1 MNECKLI
8 TFDDIEINEIELA
21 NRIKMPAGTDF
32 EALQRSICEVKK
44 SAKPMFCCRKADIK
58 VDEDTVDFGFC
69 RVTSKNLAKN
79 LHGLSS
85 AFVMA
90 STLGIDLDRLIT
102 RLSVTNKAY
111 GFLSDAAASAMAES
125 LMDYGNNLLMED
137 YKLRPRFSAGY
148 GDFDLCCQ
156 ADLLD
161 FVNADKLLGIKL
173 GDNLMMT
180 PRKSITAVCGIESV
194 IDK

>member
-21 NRIKMPAGTDF
+21 NRLKTPAGYEHD
-32 EALQRSICEVKK
+32 ALQRSICEVKN
-44 SAKPMFCCRKADIK
+44 SAKPMFCYRKTDIK
-58 VDEDTVDFGFC
+58 VDGNTVDFGFC
-69 RVTSKNLAKN
+69 KISSRNLAKN
-79 LHGLSS
+79 LSGLSS

-90 STLGIDLDRLIT
+90 STLGINTDRLIT

-111 GFLSDAAASAMAES
+111 GFISDAVASAMAEAV
-125 LMDYGNNLLMED
+125 MDCGNNLLMED

-156 ADLLD
+156 ADLLE
-161 FVNADKLLGIKL
+161 FVNADKLLGIKF
-173 GDNLMMT
+173 GDNLIMT

>member
-90 STLGIDLDRLIT
+90 STLGINTDRLIT

-111 GFLSDAAASAMAES
+111 GFISDAVASAMAEAV
-125 LMDYGNNLLMED
+125 MDCGNNLLMED

-156 ADLLD
+156 ADLLE
-161 FVNADKLLGIKL
+161 FVNADKLLGIKF
-173 GDNLMMT
+173 GDNLIMT

>member
-8 TFDDIEINEIELA
+8 TFDDIKINEIELA
-21 NRIKMPAGTDF
+21 NRLKTPAGTDF

-102 RLSVTNKAY
+102 RLSVTSKAY
-111 GFLSDAAASAMAES
+111 GFLADAAASAMAES

-156 ADLLD
+156 TDLLD

>member
-32 EALQRSICEVKK
+32 ESLQRCICEVKK

>member
-8 TFDDIEINEIELA
+8 TFDDVEINEIELA
-21 NRIKMPAGTDF
+21 NRIKTPAGYEHD
-32 EALQRSICEVKK
+32 ALQRSICEVKK
-44 SAKPMFCCRKADIK
+44 SAKPMFCYRKADIK

-69 RVTSKNLAKN
+69 KVISKNLAKN
-79 LHGLSS
+79 LSGVSS

-90 STLGIDLDRLIT
+90 ATLGIDLDRLIT
-102 RLSVTNKAY
+102 RLSVTSKAY
-111 GFLSDAAASAMAES
+111 GFLSDAVASAMAES
-125 LMDYGNNLLMED
+125 LMDCANKLLSKD

-148 GDFDLCCQ
+148 GDFSLCCQ
-156 ADLLD
+156 ADLLS

-180 PRKSITAVCGIESV
+180 PRKSITAVCGIESGS
-194 IDK
+194 DK

>member
-44 SAKPMFCCRKADIK
+44 SAKPMFCYRKADIK

>member
-8 TFDDIEINEIELA
+8 TFDDIKINEIELA

-44 SAKPMFCCRKADIK
+44 SAKPMFCYRKADIK

-156 ADLLD
+156 ADLLE

>member
-21 NRIKMPAGTDF
+21 NRLKTPAGYEHD
-32 EALQRSICEVKK
+32 ALQRSVCEVKK
-44 SAKPMFCCRKADIK
+44 SAKPMFCYRKADIK

-137 YKLRPRFSAGY
+137 YKLRPRLSAGY

-161 FVNADKLLGIKL
+161 FVNADKLLGIKF

>member
-8 TFDDIEINEIELA
+8 TFDDIKINEIELA

-32 EALQRSICEVKK
+32 EALQRSVCEVKK

>member
-32 EALQRSICEVKK
+32 EALQRCICEVKK